1 MAEDEG
7 NNNIDSGTI
16 AENKIDKKAKGE
28 NFFAF
33 YFSLENKVFCNSRI
47 ILFDVDEEA
56 YTVVL
61 NDIQISYRN
70 VAGKYSQLFVSY
82 INTNYCS

>member
-1 MAEDEG
+1 MG
-7 NNNIDSGTI
+7 QSL
-16 AENKIDKKAKGE
+16 KIRLTKKQKAKI
-28 NFFAF
+28 FFAF

-70 VAGKYSQLFVSY
+70 VAGKYSQLVVSY